1 MKCEMCTVYCELLA
15 VNWKLETGDY
25 HGQRTQDEG
34 VGPSVGV
41 ESKRA
46 LGAEIAGIHARGA
59 KRGGGNCSSALLD
72 STLAYFARVSATS
85 KEDTFFRD

>member
-59 KRGGGNCSSALLD
+59 KRGRGKLFKRTTRQYFGIFCKSICHIKGGYLL
-72 STLAYFARVSATS
+72 
-85 KEDTFFRD
+85 